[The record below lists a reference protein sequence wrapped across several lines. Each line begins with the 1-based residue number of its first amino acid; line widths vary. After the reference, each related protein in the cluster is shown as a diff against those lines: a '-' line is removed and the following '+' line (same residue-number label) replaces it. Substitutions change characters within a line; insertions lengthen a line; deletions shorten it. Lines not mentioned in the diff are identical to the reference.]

1 MSTPPTQQIDAY
13 LPASGTKAHTPDL
26 DWSQVRETILML
38 GLAITQIRDAMTQG
52 EDSVGTLTRS
62 FTDLAEQVSHIEGTA
77 KDLPGLPESTRAD
90 LMNRLE
96 NTRQSVSS
104 SIIAFQFYD
113 RLSQRLD
120 HVCHSID
127 ALGGL
132 IAVPQRLFNPGE
144 WVGLQE
150 LILSR
155 YTMEEER
162 AMFDMVM
169 RGVPISEA
177 LAEAK
182 AKIAAK
188 SSASDDV
195 EFF

>member
-1 MSTPPTQQIDAY
+1 MSTPPDQKIDDF
-13 LPASGTKAHTPDL
+13 LPSSGTRAHSPDM

-62 FTDLAEQVSHIEGTA
+62 FTELAGQVTHIESVTRE
-77 KDLPGLPESTRAD
+77 LPGMPEETRAD
-90 LMNRLE
+90 LMHRLE
-96 NTRQSVSS
+96 KTRLSVTE
-104 SIIAFQFYD
+104 SIVAFQFYD

-127 ALGGL
+127 ALGAL

-162 AMFDMVM
+162 AMFEMVM

-177 LAEAK
+177 LATAK
-182 AKIAAK
+182 ARI
-188 SSASDDV
+188 SSRAGSDDDI
-195 EFF
+195 ELF

>member
-1 MSTPPTQQIDAY
+1 MSTSPDQKIDDF
-13 LPASGTKAHTPDL
+13 LPSSGTRAHSPDM

-62 FTDLAEQVSHIEGTA
+62 FTDLAGQVTHIEGVTRE
-77 KDLPGLPESTRAD
+77 LPGMPDETRAD
-90 LMNRLE
+90 LMDRLE
-96 NTRQSVSS
+96 KTRLSVTE
-104 SIIAFQFYD
+104 SIVAFQFYD

-127 ALGGL
+127 ALGAL

-144 WVGLQE
+144 WVSLQQ

-162 AMFDMVM
+162 AMFEMVM

-177 LAEAK
+177 LATAK
-182 AKIAAK
+182 ARI
-188 SSASDDV
+188 SSRTSSDDDI
-195 EFF
+195 ELF

>member
-1 MSTPPTQQIDAY
+1 MSTSPDQKIDDF
-13 LPASGTKAHTPDL
+13 LPSSGTRAHSPDM

-62 FTDLAEQVSHIEGTA
+62 FTELAGQVTHIESVTRE
-77 KDLPGLPESTRAD
+77 LPGMPEETRAD
-90 LMNRLE
+90 LMHRLE
-96 NTRQSVSS
+96 KTRLSVTE
-104 SIIAFQFYD
+104 SIVAFQFYD

-127 ALGGL
+127 ALGAL

-144 WVGLQE
+144 WVSLQQ

-162 AMFDMVM
+162 AMFEMVM

-177 LAEAK
+177 LATAK
-182 AKIAAK
+182 ARI
-188 SSASDDV
+188 SSRTSSDDDI
-195 EFF
+195 ELF